1 MGQDVVMTH
10 PEPVYTLEQLEAEPV
25 AEFASF
31 SRDDAVRLGELAVA
45 LVRERGLNLAIEV
58 HIGDDLVYRAQLGTT
73 GQHNADVIAG
83 KRLVVEKFGHSSVL
97 ARFKKDA
104 DRSVAEGLGP
114 EYKFWGGSIPIFVN
128 GEFVA
133 TLSSSGEADVV
144 DHETIADALAQF
156 RG

>member
-1 MGQDVVMTH
+1 MTH

-31 SRDDAVRLGELAVA
+31 DRDDAVRLGEIAVA
-45 LVRERGLNLAIEV
+45 LVRERDLNLAIEV
-58 HIGDDLVYRAQLGTT
+58 HIGDELAYRAQLGST

-83 KRLVVEKFGHSSVL
+83 KRLVVKHFRHSSVL

-104 DRSVAEGLGP
+104 DPSVADGLGP
-114 EYKFWGGSIPIFVN
+114 EYKFWGGSIPLFVN
-128 GEFVA
+128 DEFVG
-133 TLSSSGEADVV
+133 TLSSSGESDVV
-144 DHETIADALAQF
+144 DHETIADALIRF